1 MSRKKKSLCE
11 KGKYSLLGESI
22 PTYSAGCEICGTK
35 HTYFSKIDNRNI
47 TPVCCGVA
55 TKRLLDTPMIQ
66 AQTVSDIIHCS
77 DGTKHE
83 GRNAFEAHMR
93 KNGLIP
99 GSDVESEANYRAAET
114 QKTVDKE
121 RRADIEKIATT
132 LGD

>member
-1 MSRKKKSLCE
+1 M
-11 KGKYSLLGESI
+11 
-22 PTYSAGCEICGTK
+22 PTYSSACDKCGK
-35 HTYFSKIDNRNI
+35 RHTYFSKISDRNVV
-47 TPVCCGVA
+47 PVCCS
-55 TKRLLDTPMIQ
+55 TPTRRLLDAPMVQ

-121 RRADIEKIATT
+121 RRADIEKLANQ